1 MTDSSKVALLGL
13 DRAELTS
20 LVESL
25 GEPAYRGQQLRDAIY
40 RQRVEAVEEIST
52 LSQSLRG
59 KLTEKGVSVGL
70 PRIAQRFVS
79 QDGTVRYLVAL
90 ADGQSVETVW
100 MPEGDGGEAGDGSEA
115 GELAERF
122 AESDSSGTS
131 GARAPIEKQ
140 EPIEALK
147 RCATQKLTDQTPDR
161 KQEQEPGWR
170 QEQKPERGR
179 EEKQKSGCGQEQIR
193 DRGQQDSDR
202 GQQHDSDQ
210 RQGQRYGS
218 DQRQSQRR
226 VQGQNQGRSTICISS
241 QVGCAV
247 DCQFCL
253 TALLGVKRN
262 LSSGEIVG
270 QVCAVLKDQQ
280 VSPPEDRINLVFM
293 GMGEPFLN
301 YENFVKAARL
311 LVEEVGIA
319 ERRMT
324 VSTAGIV
331 PRIHDFG
338 AEKIRPKLAIS
349 LNASNDALRTRLMP
363 LNKKW
368 NLEMLMAAAK
378 EYPLRTREWITFEY
392 VLLGGV
398 NDGPEN
404 AREVVELL
412 RGMRCKV
419 NLIALNPGPGIEFAT
434 PDRERVVEFQKILRE
449 SGVPAYVR
457 RPRGRDIYAACGQL
471 KRTVEIATAPAQ

>member
-1 MTDSSKVALLGL
+1 MIESLAEFSPISLLGL
-13 DRAELTS
+13 DRSEIDSVVDL
-20 LVESL
+20 L
-25 GEPAYRGQQLRDAIY
+25 GEPPYRAKQIMEAVY
-40 RQRVEAVEEIST
+40 RQRVESVEQIST
-52 LSQSLRG
+52 LSQQLRG
-59 KLTEKGVSVGL
+59 KLTENGVSIGL
-70 PRIAQRFVS
+70 PRIEKRFVS
-79 QDGTVRYLVAL
+79 QDGTVRYLIGF

-122 AESDSSGTS
+122 AQSGSLNDSTGTFEKNDPS
-131 GARAPIEKQ
+131 AGLKTRAT
-140 EPIEALK
+140 
-147 RCATQKLTDQTPDR
+147 ATQK
-161 KQEQEPGWR
+161 
-170 QEQKPERGR
+170 QK
-179 EEKQKSGCGQEQIR
+179 
-193 DRGQQDSDR
+193 
-202 GQQHDSDQ
+202 
-210 RQGQRYGS
+210 
-218 DQRQSQRR
+218 
-226 VQGQNQGRSTICISS
+226 QGQNQGRSTICISS

-262 LSSGEIVG
+262 LTAGEIVG
-270 QVCAVLKDQQ
+270 QVCAVLKDQK

-311 LVEEVGIA
+311 LVDEVGIA

-338 AEKIRPKLAIS
+338 KETIRPKLAIS
-349 LNASNDALRTRLMP
+349 LNASNNELRTRLMP

-368 NLEMLMAAAK
+368 NLEILMAAAK
-378 EYPLRTREWITFEY
+378 AYPLRNREWITFEY

-404 AREVVELL
+404 AKEVVELL

-419 NLIALNPGPGIEFAT
+419 NLIALNPGPGIEFTT
-434 PDRERVVEFQKILRE
+434 PDGERVTQFQTILRE
-449 SGVPAYVR
+449 SGVPAFIR

-471 KRTVEIATAPAQ
+471 KRTVEIATIPTP